1 MLVSCIAVW
10 SVFGFHTGVCGGAWV
25 LVGSIFSGF
34 AAFSWTLILV
44 WDDPIWPSLRL
55 RGSQVHQM
63 LIISYQILEQDP
75 HGSQDPTQETRSIW
89 WGRSTSTK
97 TTPSWK
103 NGGASD
109 YGGEM
114 WKWLTYSCLHF
125 FFMRLQAGDSWW
137 RVLQLHCSILLYYF
151 FSRSMGGSGDASW
164 CIHLVFLNRWLE
176 VPCQSSRGWCW
187 QKTALKRSVCGASM
201 QWTAGYP
208 FHDLCCKQMLLANFM
223 CFPVRLSS
231 AVQNEWSPFLCLVV
245 ASTPSNLSKSRWGGI
260 SCRSS
265 RVLEACWWGDHFQI
279 SIAPGILYSNRKVW
293 K

>member
-75 HGSQDPTQETRSIW
+75 HVSQDPTQETRSIW

-151 FSRSMGGSGDASW
+151 FRDRWEVLAMHHDVSIWYFWTGDWKLHVRVPGDDAGRKPPWKEASVGQA
-164 CIHLVFLNRWLE
+164 CN
-176 VPCQSSRGWCW
+176 G
-187 QKTALKRSVCGASM
+187 
-201 QWTAGYP
+201 
-208 FHDLCCKQMLLANFM
+208 LL
-223 CFPVRLSS
+223 
-231 AVQNEWSPFLCLVV
+231 
-245 ASTPSNLSKSRWGGI
+245 
-260 SCRSS
+260 
-265 RVLEACWWGDHFQI
+265 
-279 SIAPGILYSNRKVW
+279 GILFMIFVVNRCF
-293 K
+293 